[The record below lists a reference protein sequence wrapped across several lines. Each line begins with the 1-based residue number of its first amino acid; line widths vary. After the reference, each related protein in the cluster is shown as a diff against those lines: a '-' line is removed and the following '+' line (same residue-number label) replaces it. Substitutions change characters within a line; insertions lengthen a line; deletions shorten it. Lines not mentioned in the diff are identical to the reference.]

1 MWILTSISVVIYYI
15 TLRFSKILCN
25 FATLSNIMAKILLI
39 DTSTEV
45 CLVALSDNNQ
55 LLASRIDT
63 NGQNHSKLI
72 GTFVQ
77 DVLQEAGIAA
87 QQLDAV
93 ALSAGPGSYTGLR
106 IGTSFVKGLCF
117 AADKPVITL
126 PTLQILAQEA
136 LLQNP
141 NIEPHANLCP
151 MIDARRMEVYTAV
164 YNTALQET
172 SPAWP
177 EIVTQDSYATHLQ
190 QPTYFFGN
198 GSDKCQSTLTH
209 AHAHFIPNIQP
220 SAKAMMLL
228 AQQAYAQ
235 QQFVDTAYFEP
246 FYLKEFMATM
256 PKNKIF

>member
-1 MWILTSISVVIYYI
+1 
-15 TLRFSKILCN
+15 
-25 FATLSNIMAKILLI
+25 MAKILLI

-45 CLVALSDNNQ
+45 CLVALSENH
-55 LLASRIDT
+55 AIRATRIDT

-77 DVLQEAGIAA
+77 EVLKEATCTAH
-87 QQLDAV
+87 QLDAV

-117 AADKPVITL
+117 GANIPVITL

-136 LLQNP
+136 LLQNTDIP
-141 NIEPHANLCP
+141 ANANLCP

-164 YNTALQET
+164 YNTQAQENT
-172 SPAWP
+172 PAWP
-177 EIVTQDSYATHLQ
+177 EIVTENSFQSYLT

-198 GSDKCQSTLTH
+198 GSSKCQATLQH
-209 AHAHFIPNIQP
+209 PNAHFIATIQP
-220 SAKAMMLL
+220 SATAMMLL
-228 AQQAYAQ
+228 AEKAYNN
-235 QQFVDTAYFEP
+235 QQFADTAYFEP
-246 FYLKEFMATM
+246 FYLKEFMATL